1 MKAGKSTDQTFVPIR
16 SGYSCFFE
24 TVFITCNKMQL
35 MQRLFMML
43 ILFSIASCTEKEIS
57 MPPPPPE
64 PEMKYTDLQNKEVRS
79 GKSQLLDLDGNGS
92 VDFAFF
98 VIHIGDPLFQQDKV
112 RFLAGSNVQCNLLVG
127 GDNNSPVL
135 TKGSII
141 SLNNMPPFEWYEV
154 SEVFLAEKIIGMN
167 APPFWQGPWKD
178 VSHKYLAIQIVKNN
192 QRYNGW
198 IELSFDTVTE
208 KLYLHKA
215 AISKEAEKEVK
226 AGM

>member
-1 MKAGKSTDQTFVPIR
+1 
-16 SGYSCFFE
+16 
-24 TVFITCNKMQL
+24 
-35 MQRLFMML
+35 MQRLF
-43 ILFSIASCTEKEIS
+43 ILLALFIVSCTEKEVS
-57 MPPPPPE
+57 MPPPPTD
-64 PEMKYTDLQNKEVRS
+64 PEMDYTDLQNKEVRA
-79 GKSQLLDLDGNGS
+79 GKSQLLDLDENNS
-92 VDFAFF
+92 IDFAFYTM
-98 VIHIGDPLFQQDKV
+98 HIGDPVGQQDKI

-135 TKGSII
+135 AKGNTI
-141 SLNNMPPFEWYEV
+141 SLNNMPPYEWFEV

-198 IELSFDTVTE
+198 IELSFDTVAE